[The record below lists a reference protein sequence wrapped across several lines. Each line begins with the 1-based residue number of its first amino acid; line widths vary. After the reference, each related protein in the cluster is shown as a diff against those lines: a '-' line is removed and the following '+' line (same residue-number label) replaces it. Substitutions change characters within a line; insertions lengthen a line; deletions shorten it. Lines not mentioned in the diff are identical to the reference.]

1 MSEPPRTQNEI
12 QTINNWMMLP
22 CADGSASSGG
32 VAFGDWIL
40 RHGGDDSLSLAE
52 DGVAR
57 VGILGFCID
66 ADTGAGRDECAK
78 RLLVADDG
86 EFHRRLVR
94 LSGCY
99 VVLRQVPGG
108 GLRIYGDATHTMPVY
123 YAKSRDGHV
132 VAGAYEKAVA
142 EIVGAGESRLFRAM
156 YGGEYATDSV
166 SAGDVTLYE
175 GVRCLLP
182 NHFLDMRTGA
192 PARYFP
198 FETLEPVTTDAEV
211 DAIVDRTIARAKTVF
226 KAIAARYGVAVP
238 LTAGYDSRTVAAI
251 ARSAL
256 AEMGPEASSNR
267 LKFYTF
273 RLKGMAGDEFDIKV
287 SREIASRLGLDY
299 SLYLAEEPDEG
310 LCDHLM
316 RFLGDTRKW
325 DGTFEAVYRRELGG
339 RCKLNGSLA
348 DQIGKA
354 SIGYDLP
361 DWTASSLY
369 LMTKHRNVSWR
380 TYPLIRK
387 WRREAA
393 HGARG
398 YAIYD
403 LWSWELCL
411 GRWSSDAFSLTS
423 AAGIREI
430 NVFNCTAVLAD
441 WCRLSRKA
449 RTAKVLHMRILGK
462 LAPEMLG
469 FPFNPNKRTLDFLR
483 GIRPVLWLGAW
494 IKFWRARF
502 GKRVNRVQWKRHVA

>member
-1 MSEPPRTQNEI
+1 MAEFSRTQNKI
-12 QTINNWMMLP
+12 QPINNWKILP
-22 CADGSASSGG
+22 CADKCASSGG

-40 RHGGDDSLSLAE
+40 EHGDDSLSLAE
-52 DGVAR
+52 DGGLR
-57 VGILGFCID
+57 IGILGFCVD
-66 ADTGAGRDECAK
+66 ADTGAWRDECAR

-99 VVLRQVPGG
+99 VVLRQAPGG

-123 YAKSRDGHV
+123 YAMSLDGRV

-142 EIVGAGESRLFRAM
+142 EIVGAGESRLFREM

-166 SAGDVTLYE
+166 SVGDVTLYE

-192 PARYFP
+192 SARYFP
-198 FETLEPVTTDAEV
+198 FETLEPATTDAEV
-211 DAIVDRTIARAKTVF
+211 DAIVDRTIARAKTAF
-226 KAIAARYGVAVP
+226 KAIATRYGVAVP

-256 AEMGPEASSNR
+256 AEMGPGASSDF
-267 LKFYTF
+267 KFYTF
-273 RLKGMAGDEFDIKV
+273 RLKGMVGDEFDIRV

-299 SLYLAEEPDEG
+299 SLYLAEEPDEELRG
-310 LCDHLM
+310 HLG
-316 RFLGDTRKW
+316 RLLGDTRKW
-325 DGTFEAVYRRELGG
+325 DGTFETVYRRELGG

-361 DWTASSLY
+361 DWTSSSLY

-393 HGARG
+393 RGAMG
-398 YAIYD
+398 YTIYD

-430 NVFNCTAVLAD
+430 NIFNCTAMLAD
-441 WCRLSRKA
+441 WCRLPRKA
-449 RTAKVLHMRILGK
+449 RVAKVLHMRILEK
-462 LAPEMLG
+462 LAPEMLE
-469 FPFNPNKRTLDFLR
+469 FPFNPDKKALDFLR

-502 GKRVNRVQWKRHVA
+502 GKRVNRVQWKRFPA

>member
-1 MSEPPRTQNEI
+1 MAL
-12 QTINNWMMLP
+12 QTRGHEVIRRINNWMTLP
-22 CADGSASSGG
+22 GG
-32 VAFGDWIL
+32 HAPESTPFGAWSL
-40 RHGGDDSLSLAE
+40 WHGDDGALSTAE
-52 DGVAR
+52 DGGLR
-57 VGILGFCID
+57 IGILGFCVD
-66 ADTGAGRDECAK
+66 ADTGAGREECSK
-78 RLLVADDG
+78 KLLVADDA
-86 EFHRRLVR
+86 EFHRQLAR

-99 VVLRQVPGG
+99 VVLRQTPDG

-123 YAKSRDGHV
+123 YAMSRDGRV
-132 VAGAYEKAVA
+132 VAGAYEKAIA
-142 EIVGAGESRLFRAM
+142 EVVGAGESRLFREM

-166 SAGDVTLYE
+166 SAGDVTLYD

-182 NHFLDMRTGA
+182 NHFLDMRTGS
-192 PARYFP
+192 PTRYFP
-198 FETLEPVTTDAEV
+198 LEALKPAATDAEI
-211 DAIVDRTIARAKTVF
+211 DAVVDRTIARAKTAL
-226 KAIAARYGVAVP
+226 KAIASEHALAIP
-238 LTAGYDSRTVAAI
+238 LTAGYDSRVVAAL

-256 AEMGPEASSNR
+256 AETGPGTLSS

-273 RLKGMAGDEFDIKV
+273 RLKGMAGDEFDI
-287 SREIASRLGLDY
+287 SIAREIASKLSLDY
-299 SLYLAEEPDEG
+299 DLYFAEEPSEG
-310 LCDHLM
+310 LRDHLKGV
-316 RFLGDTRKW
+316 LGDTRKW

-354 SIGYDLP
+354 SIGYGLP
-361 DWTASSLY
+361 DWTSSSLY

-393 HGARG
+393 RGARG

-430 NVFNCTAVLAD
+430 NIFNCTAMLAD
-441 WCRLSRKA
+441 WCRLPRNVRA
-449 RTAKVLHMRILGK
+449 AKVLHMRILKK
-462 LAPEMLG
+462 LAPEMLE
-469 FPFNPNKRTLDFLR
+469 FPFNPDKKTLDFLR
-483 GIRPVLWLGAW
+483 GIRPMLWLGAW

-502 GKRVNRVQWKRHVA
+502 GKRVNHVQWKRSPA